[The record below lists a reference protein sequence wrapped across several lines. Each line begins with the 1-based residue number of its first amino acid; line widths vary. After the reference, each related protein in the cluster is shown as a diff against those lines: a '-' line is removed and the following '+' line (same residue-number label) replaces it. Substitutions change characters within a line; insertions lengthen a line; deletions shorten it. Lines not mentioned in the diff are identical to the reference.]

1 MQIALFTHPDYV
13 ASSFLFG
20 AACGAITKMPK
31 WFALFWY
38 VTLHTQ
44 SRTYPTHDNHA
55 RVPPV
60 FTDTL
65 LLVLT
70 LYKAVSYHQ
79 LSFTNRNGG
88 YRLFEILVRD
98 QILYFVGYALVRFV
112 L

>member
-1 MQIALFTHPDYV
+1 MQILLLAHLDHA
-13 ASSFLFG
+13 ASSFLLG
-20 AACGAITKMPK
+20 AACGALTKMPK

-38 VTLHTQ
+38 AILHAQ
-44 SRTYPTHDNHA
+44 NRASPTHDNYA

-79 LSFTNRNGG
+79 LSFTKRNGG

-98 QILYFVGYALVRFV
+98 QILYFVGCAVVRFV